1 MNVSSY
7 KQPAVMSNGERQSEH
22 CFAVEWMRWMMGR
35 RYIHIFCGTGVG
47 KTSAALGK
55 GVREASEGKNV
66 VLIQFLKEKQSGESM
81 DFFKRLEPEVKLFRF
96 QKFPENYE
104 NLTEREKAD
113 EVQNIKNGLNFA
125 KKVLVTEECDVLI
138 LDEILGL
145 TDKEIVTIE
154 ELHGLIQA
162 VGDETELYLT
172 GTSRCEELW
181 PYVDEVTELVTS
193 YKADEVPPGSGA

>member
-1 MNVSSY
+1 
-7 KQPAVMSNGERQSEH
+7 
-22 CFAVEWMRWMMGR
+22 MGK

-104 NLTEREKAD
+104 SLTDREKED
-113 EVQNIKNGLNFA
+113 EIQNIKNGLNFA

-145 TDKEIVTIE
+145 TDKGIVTVE
-154 ELHGLIQA
+154 ELRSIIES
-162 VGDETELYLT
+162 VGDEMELYLT

-181 PYVDEVTELVTS
+181 PYVDEVTELSTP
-193 YKADEVPPGSGA
+193 YRPEGK